1 MNINELPP
9 HASAWRNLISVILSW
24 KKASHRRTQ
33 LVWLCNKDLS
43 GQFSHLCQVFVQMS
57 FFQWGLFHCPTL
69 SCKPQPL
76 TITLLSAPYSTLH
89 FLFPEHLSTANNLNN
104 LLTNCVQLLLSISSS
119 CYCQSP
125 PSRMLDPQ
133 QWNLFL
139 LLIDINQVP
148 RTVPGTK

>member
-1 MNINELPP
+1 MNINELQP
-9 HASAWRNLISVILSW
+9 HASAWRNLKSVTLSW

-33 LVWLCNKDLS
+33 LAWLRNQDLS

-57 FFQWGLFHCPTL
+57 FFQRGLFLCPTL

-76 TITLLSAPYSTLH
+76 AITLLSAPYSALH
-89 FLFPEHLSTANNLNN
+89 FLFPEHLSTAKNLNN
-104 LLTNCVQLLLSISSS
+104 LLTVSS

-139 LLIDINQVP
+139 LLVDVNQVP